1 MGDTRYMVGV
11 GMQPEHA
18 DALVGTIENDATA
31 TGSSQGDAFAI
42 SAEATLF
49 TTVAASTGAVLPAD
63 AGPKS
68 EYRIYNGGNNGLSVY
83 PPSGGAIN
91 GGSEDAAITVA
102 SGKGCTITRL
112 DTTNWGA
119 TFA

>member
-1 MGDTRYMVGV
+1 MGDTRFMAGV

-18 DALVGTIENDATA
+18 DAIVGTVVNDATA
-31 TGSSQGDAFAI
+31 AGSAQGDAYAI
-42 SAEATLF
+42 VAEATLF
-49 TTVAASTGAVLPAD
+49 TTVASSTGAVLPAD

-68 EYRIYNGGNNGLSVY
+68 EYRVYNGGANALAVY
-83 PPSGGAIN
+83 PPSGGKIN
-91 GGSEDAAITVA
+91 NGSADAAISVA
-102 SGKGCTITRL
+102 SGKGAVLTRL